1 MNRDAGIMRSVD
13 VRSKEERL
21 TDVECRA
28 LYNKIIKKLND
39 VNFKTTPKDKMML
52 AQLRECERYLKEMSA
67 YSDLIYQ
74 KQVKEGNDIQ
84 EEADR
89 VLERDERML
98 RKERDEDDR
107 KCREATARG
116 ERCEQTDNTELV

>member
-1 MNRDAGIMRSVD
+1 MNRDGGIMRSVD
-13 VRSKEERL
+13 TRSKEERL
-21 TDVECRA
+21 TDVECRQ

-39 VNFKTTPKDKMML
+39 VNFKTTPKDKQML
-52 AQLRECERYLKEMSA
+52 AQLRECELYLRELSA

-74 KQVKEGNDIQ
+74 NQVKEGNDIQ

-89 VLERDERML
+89 ALERDERNI
-98 RKERDEDDR
+98 RTQRDEDDR

-116 ERCEQTDNTELV
+116 ERCDNNELE